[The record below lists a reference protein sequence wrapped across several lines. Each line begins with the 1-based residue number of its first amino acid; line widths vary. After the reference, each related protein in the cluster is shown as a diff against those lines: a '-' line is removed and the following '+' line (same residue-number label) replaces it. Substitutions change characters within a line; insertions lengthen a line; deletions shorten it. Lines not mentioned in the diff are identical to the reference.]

1 MCPRRQT
8 QTRDLPPLCAGL
20 DSPLQWLP
28 CSLGILPLW
37 AHFDWLI
44 IGSPSIQSHSEWQ
57 EFKTALLLKECY
69 QASQTPERDR
79 KDKANRANSA
89 TPWEHMFFS
98 EPCTQLGDWFLC
110 TISLDWKEPY
120 WHLSTHTEQRNTFFS
135 PPSPLFCCR
144 SITWFFPKVRPQQVH
159 WGMLSPFPAC
169 NPNPSTP
176 TTKERPIMINSLE
189 HRATMRALLENK
201 KWEEL
206 LSRQST
212 APTSPGYFVL
222 NLFKVLK
229 SLLKRTPWIS

>member
-8 QTRDLPPLCAGL
+8 QTRDLPPLCARL
-20 DSPLQWLP
+20 DSPVAAPLP
-28 CSLGILPLW
+28 GNPASLGTFWVTDNWFTQHPKSLWVAGIQNSSPAQGMLPGIT
-37 AHFDWLI
+37 D
-44 IGSPSIQSHSEWQ
+44 PD
-57 EFKTALLLKECY
+57 
-69 QASQTPERDR
+69 RDR

-120 WHLSTHTEQRNTFFS
+120 WHFSTHTEQCNTFFS

-144 SITWFFPKVRPQQVH
+144 SITWFFQRS
-159 WGMLSPFPAC
+159 GLSKYTEGCYPHSQHVI
-169 NPNPSTP
+169 PNPSTP
-176 TTKERPIMINSLE
+176 TTKERPIMIYSLK
-189 HRATMRALLENK
+189 HRAKMRALLENK

-206 LSRQST
+206 LSKQST

-222 NLFKVLK
+222 NLFNVLK
-229 SLLKRTPWIS
+229 SLLKGTPWIS